1 MWKRIFDKVLRAKNF
16 KPKLRSNL
24 LIPLT
29 FVCTLNT
36 LNLMSKVPEQ
46 LLPEQNLSA
55 MVVVVGRIMSLTKM
69 CMSQNQGLLPYA
81 AERTLQV

>member
-16 KPKLRSNL
+16 KPKL
-24 LIPLT
+24 
-29 FVCTLNT
+29 NT

-46 LLPEQNLSA
+46 QLHEQNLSV
-55 MVVVVGRIMSLTKM
+55 MVVVVGRIMTLTNM
-69 CMSQNQGLLPYA
+69 CMSQNQGPYK